1 MQLTKYFCLAFF
13 CLALAV
19 RAQEKQTPA
28 APSQPPQSQEP
39 ASETRKT
46 RVLTIQEAI
55 QLALEHN
62 LDIQITRYLPQFDQ
76 YALNIAFAAWEPAF
90 NFSASHTYD
99 ASPGLPTSGTTAG
112 TPPNTSGRDV
122 YDANLGG
129 LLPSGLTY
137 TLNGPMT
144 KNTQFGITNSLTT
157 YSSFPLLT
165 LKQPILKNFWIDN
178 ARYQIQINKR
188 NLKIDELALRLK
200 IMTIVEQVKA
210 AYFNLIFSRENVNVN
225 KLALQLAEQLQA
237 EDIKRVQVG
246 ALAPLDEK
254 QAESQAASSRASLL
268 QSEQVLSVQE
278 NVLKNLLSDN
288 FSDWANVT
296 PIPSEELVAVPEEIN
311 LQESWRRGVEQRPE
325 LLEARLNIE
334 KQNITIKYN
343 YNQLFPEVDLTGS
356 YGHNA
361 FENTFDNSL
370 DTIRQGK
377 FPTYSYGI
385 QASIPLG
392 NASAR
397 NTYRSAKASLK
408 QILLQL
414 KQLEQNVVV
423 AIDND
428 VKLVNSD
435 LQQVKATREARIYAE
450 EALKAE
456 QTKLANGKSTSF
468 IVLQLQ
474 SNLTTARSA
483 EIRALANYNIDLE
496 QLSLDEGNVLQRNH
510 IDLNLK

>member
-1 MQLTKYFCLAFF
+1 MQLTKYFCLAFV
-13 CLALAV
+13 CLALAG
-19 RAQEKQTPA
+19 RAQEKQPA
-28 APSQPPQSQEP
+28 AAASQPPQSAES
-39 ASETRKT
+39 ASETRKP

-62 LDIQITRYLPQFDQ
+62 LDIQITRYQPQFDQ

-99 ASPGLPTSGTTAG
+99 ASPGFPTTGTTAG
-112 TPPNTSGRDV
+112 TPPNTSARDN

-137 TLNGPMT
+137 TLNGPLT
-144 KNTQFGITNSLTT
+144 RNTTFGPTNSLTT

-165 LKQPILKNFWIDN
+165 LKQPILKNFWIDT
-178 ARYQIQINKR
+178 ARYQIQIDKR

-200 IMTIVEQVKA
+200 IMTVVEQVKA
-210 AYFNLIFSRENVNVN
+210 AYFNLIFSRENVKVN
-225 KLALQLAEQLQA
+225 QLALQLAEQLQA

-254 QAESQAASSRASLL
+254 QAESQAASSRANLL
-268 QSEQVLSVQE
+268 QAEQTLSLQE
-278 NVLKNLLSDN
+278 NVLKNLFTDN
-288 FSDWANVT
+288 FSEWANVT
-296 PIPSEELVAVPEEIN
+296 PVPSEELVAVPEELN

-334 KQNITIKYN
+334 KQNITIKYS

-361 FENTFDNSL
+361 FETTFDNNL

-377 FPTYSYGI
+377 FPTYSYGV
-385 QASIPLG
+385 QATIPLG
-392 NASAR
+392 NVSAR

-428 VKLVNSD
+428 VKLVKSD

-450 EALKAE
+450 DALKAE

-496 QLSLDEGNVLQRNH
+496 QLSLDEGNTFQKNH